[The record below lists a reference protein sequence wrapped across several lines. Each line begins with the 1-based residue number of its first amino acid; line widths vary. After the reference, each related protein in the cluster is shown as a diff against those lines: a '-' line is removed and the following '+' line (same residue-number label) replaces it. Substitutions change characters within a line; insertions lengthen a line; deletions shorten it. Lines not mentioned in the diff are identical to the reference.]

1 MIEPI
6 IATPIFLMCIN
17 ALFARLEFVRHH
29 FIKGKLMEKSIEF
42 LEIKTLAELASVL
55 NIKQGTLNYYLKSGV
70 DLISYK
76 SFEIIKKDG
85 GTRTIEAPFIQL
97 KYIQKKIKQYLEKL
111 YVPKKVTHGYVF
123 GKSICTNAVPHVHKN
138 VVLNVDIKDFF
149 PSIHFG
155 RVLGMFQKEPFNFNK
170 IIAVALTKLVC
181 YNGRL
186 PQGAPTSPII
196 SNIIARALDN
206 DLIKLSSKYKLL
218 YTRYCDDITISS
230 KALTL
235 PVNIWNEKEML
246 GDELVNVFK
255 KNNFVINYSK
265 VRISYKSSRQMVT
278 GLVVNL
284 KPNILNKRYRKF
296 RTTLYYAKQYGM
308 EEGAKKNN
316 FLYSNGTP
324 NIDKFRMFL
333 QGTIN
338 YYKMVMGIYS
348 SKYQSLAT
356 NFNELIGRTVF
367 KVPDSI
373 ETLIKNNVYVVE
385 SDFGQGTGFYVK
397 EVGLVTCL
405 HNFCSIAK
413 PIDEEELKKIIEYS
427 YAILPHNKKT
437 KYTFKLKEVNFSQD
451 LLVLEMNYCDKS
463 KGFEFASKN
472 INFTP
477 GRSVYKA
484 IGYPGY
490 TEDSD
495 SMSIIEDIKITQE
508 RNQMGQKL
516 YVVDKSFYAG
526 ASGGPVL
533 DKNNKVVGV
542 IDRGNEY
549 GEREESY
556 SAFCPIKCL
565 QG

>member
-1 MIEPI
+1 MSKE
-6 IATPIFLMCIN
+6 
-17 ALFARLEFVRHH
+17 V
-29 FIKGKLMEKSIEF
+29 EF
-42 LEIKTLAELASVL
+42 LEIKTLADLAGVL
-55 NIKQGTLNYYLKSGV
+55 NIKIGTLNYYLNKGI
-70 DLISYK
+70 DLKCYK
-76 SFEIIKKDG
+76 SFAINKKDG
-85 GTRTIEAPFIQL
+85 GLRLIESPVTQL
-97 KYIQKKIKQYLEKL
+97 CYIQKTLKKQLDRLYLPKIS
-111 YVPKKVTHGYVF
+111 THGYVP
-123 GKSICTNAVPHVHKN
+123 KRSVYTNANPHANKN
-138 VVLNVDIKDFF
+138 VVLNIDIKDFF

-155 RVLGMFQKEPFNFNK
+155 RVMGMFQKEPFNFNK
-170 IIAVALTKLVC
+170 TIAVALTKLVC
-181 YNGRL
+181 YNGKL

-196 SNIIARALDN
+196 SNLIARALDN

-230 KALTL
+230 KAPIL
-235 PVNIWNEKEML
+235 PASIWNEKETL
-246 GDELVNVFK
+246 GEELLNVFA
-255 KNNFVINYSK
+255 KNNFAINYSK

-284 KPNILNKRYRKF
+284 KPNIINKRYRKF
-296 RTTLYYAKQYGM
+296 RTILYYAKQYGM

-316 FLYSNGTP
+316 FLYSNGAP
-324 NIDKFRMFL
+324 NVDKFRMFL

-356 NFNELIGRTVF
+356 NFNELIGRAVF

-413 PIDEEELKKIIEYS
+413 PIDEEELKKTIEYS
-427 YAILPHNKKT
+427 YAFLPHNKKIQ
-437 KYTFKLKEVNFSQD
+437 YTFKLKEFNYSQD

-490 TEDSD
+490 AEDSD
-495 SMSIIEDIKITQE
+495 SISIVEDLRITQKRTLRE
-508 RNQMGQKL
+508 QTL

-526 ASGGPVL
+526 ASGGPIL

-549 GEREESY
+549 GEKEENY
-556 SAFCPIKCL
+556 SAFCSIKCL